1 MRFALATWLFLMSL
15 AGAAV
20 ADDNTARQ
28 ELLSTGT
35 LRVGIGVGPVSS
47 AFWATKDAAGKPKGV
62 TVDLGAA
69 LAQKL
74 GVPVEYKIY
83 SSSGEVTEA
92 GARAEWDVSFMPYD
106 AERAKKVVFGPNYYL
121 FVSTYL
127 VPAGSPIQK
136 FGEVDRAGVKVAGV
150 ANTTTIRSA
159 ERALKNATV
168 IGFKSVDEI
177 LEKLKA
183 GEVQAVGLGKESLE
197 SLLPKLPGARILD
210 GHFHATGV
218 AVAVPPG
225 RAASL
230 AYVSAFLEDAKA
242 SGVVRKALD
251 ANGLSGAVAP
261 AGSKP

>member
-1 MRFALATWLFLMSL
+1 MKLTLLAALAATLLV
-15 AGAAV
+15 GGV
-20 ADDNTARQ
+20 RADEGTARK
-28 ELLSTGT
+28 ELLSTDK
-35 LRVGIGVGPVSS
+35 LRVGIGVAPVSS

-106 AERAKKVVFGPNYYL
+106 GERAKKVVFGPNYYL

-136 FGEVDRAGVKVAGV
+136 FDEVDRAGVKVAGV

-168 IGFKSVDEI
+168 IGFTSVDEI

-197 SLLPKLPGARILD
+197 SLQPKLPGARILD

-230 AYVSAFLEDAKA
+230 AYVSAFLEEAKA

>member
-1 MRFALATWLFLMSL
+1 MKFAVLASIVVFGSS
-15 AGAAV
+15 AFADGASV
-20 ADDNTARQ
+20 RR
-28 ELLSTGT
+28 ELVSNGV
-35 LRVGIGVGPVSS
+35 LRVGIGVAPVSS
-47 AFWATKDAAGKPKGV
+47 AFWATKDASGKPKGV

-83 SSSGEVTEA
+83 NSSGEVTEA

-106 AERAKKVVFGPNYYL
+106 SERAKKVVFGPNYYL

-127 VPAGSPIQK
+127 VPAGSPIQT
-136 FGEVDRAGVKVAGV
+136 FDAVDRAGIKVAGV

-159 ERALKNATV
+159 ERALKTARV
-168 IGFKSVDEI
+168 VGFASVDEI
-177 LEKLKA
+177 LDKLKA
-183 GEVQAVGLGKESLE
+183 GEVQAVALGKESLE

-230 AYVSAFLEDAKA
+230 DYVSAFLEEAKA

-251 ANGLSGAVAP
+251 ANGLSGEVAP

>member
-1 MRFALATWLFLMSL
+1 MRLVLATWLSLMVL
-15 AGAAV
+15 TGAAI
-20 ADDNTARQ
+20 ADDSAAAR
-28 ELLSTGT
+28 ELLSTGA
-35 LRVGIGVGPVSS
+35 LRVGIGVAPVSS

-74 GVPVEYKIY
+74 GAPVEYKIY

-127 VPAGSPIQK
+127 VPAGSSIQK
-136 FGEVDRAGVKVAGV
+136 FDEVDRTGVKVAGV

-168 IGFKSVDEI
+168 IGFTSVDEI
-177 LEKLKA
+177 LEKLKT

-197 SLLPKLPGARILD
+197 SLLPKLPGSRILD

-230 AYVSAFLEDAKA
+230 AYVSAFLEEAKA

>member
-1 MRFALATWLFLMSL
+1 MNLGAWRLLFMFMFAACAQANASDEHSQLTPS
-15 AGAAV
+15 
-20 ADDNTARQ
+20 
-28 ELLSTGT
+28 GT
-35 LRVGIGVGPVSS
+35 LRVGIGVAPVSS
-47 AFWATKDAAGKPKGV
+47 AFWATKDAVGKPKGV

-69 LAQKL
+69 LAQKI

-83 SSSGEVTEA
+83 SSSGDVTEA
-92 GARAEWDVSFMPYD
+92 GARGEWDVSFMPYD

-136 FGEVDRAGVKVAGV
+136 FDEVDRAGVKVAGV

-159 ERALKNATV
+159 ERALKAASV
-168 IGFKSVDEI
+168 VGFNSVDEI
-177 LEKLKA
+177 LDRLKA
-183 GEVQAVGLGKESLE
+183 GEVQAVALGKESLE

-230 AYVSAFLEDAKA
+230 AYVSAFLEEAKA
-242 SGVVRKALD
+242 SGVVRQALD